1 MTHSTHSDTLLGQYI
16 QGKMQLSPA
25 TYPAKRRTLTNPATG
40 LPIGEVEF
48 AGDAELEAAVSSA
61 KQAFAAWSITPP
73 MKRARILYKFK
84 ELLEKNQNELAA
96 IVTREHGKVLDD
108 AKGSIG
114 RGIELVEF
122 MCGIPHLLKGDYS
135 ENVGPSIDCYTMR
148 QPLGICAGVSPFNF
162 PVMVP
167 LWMIIPAI
175 ACGNCFILKPSEQ
188 NPSAPLFLAKLLSE
202 AGLPDG
208 VLSVL
213 NGDKSIVDAL
223 IKHPA
228 ISAMTAVAST
238 PVAQYIYQ
246 QSILSGKRAHTFGG
260 AKNHGIVMPE
270 ADLEATA
277 DALAG
282 AAFGSAGERCMAI
295 SVAVVVGDKTAD
307 ALTAIIAEK
316 ARTLKIGA
324 GDKPNVEM
332 GPLISQAHLERV
344 KNYIDIGVKEGA
356 TLVVDGREQSF
367 PENPEGYFL
376 GASVFDHVTPLMKIY
391 QEEIFGPVLVIVR
404 VYDFEQALALINQNP
419 YGNGTTIFTQSGET
433 AHSFAQHVQVGM
445 VGINVPIPVPV
456 AFHPFGGWKQSVFGD
471 LNMHGEQSLQ
481 FYTKTKTVT
490 VRWPNTSHAVSG
502 FIMPHVK

>member
-1 MTHSTHSDTLLGQYI
+1 MPTILGQYI
-16 QGKMQLSPA
+16 QGKTQLSNSS
-25 TYPAKRRTLTNPATG
+25 AKRRTITNPATG
-40 LPIGEVEF
+40 EPIGEVEF
-48 AGDAELEAAVSSA
+48 AGEAELEAAVASA
-61 KQAFAAWSITPP
+61 KQAFTTWSTTPP
-73 MKRARILYKFK
+73 LKRARILAKFK
-84 ELLEKNQNELAA
+84 ELLEKNQDKLAA
-96 IVTREHGKVLDD
+96 LVTQEHGKTIED
-108 AKGSIG
+108 AKGSVG

-135 ENVGPSIDCYTMR
+135 ENVGPSIDCYTIR
-148 QPLGICAGVSPFNF
+148 QPIGLCAGVSPFNF

-188 NPSAPLFLAKLLSE
+188 DPSAPLFLAQLLTE

-213 NGDKSIVDAL
+213 NGDKQVVDAL

-228 ISAMTAVAST
+228 ISTMTAVAST

-246 QSILSGKRAHTFGG
+246 QSILAGKRAHTFGG
-260 AKNHGIVMPE
+260 AKNHGIVMPD
-270 ADLEATA
+270 ADLESTA
-277 DALAG
+277 EALAG

-295 SVAVVVGDKTAD
+295 SVAVVVGDDTAD
-307 ALTAIIAEK
+307 TLTPLIAEK
-316 ARTLKIGA
+316 ARNLKIGP
-324 GDKPNVEM
+324 GNQPGLDM
-332 GPLISQAHLERV
+332 GPLVSQTHLERV
-344 KNYIDIGVKEGA
+344 KHYIDIGVKEGA
-356 TLVVDGREQSF
+356 TLVVDGRERKF

-391 QEEIFGPVLVIVR
+391 QEEIFGPILVIVR
-404 VYDFEQALALINQNP
+404 VYDFEQALSLINQNP
-419 YGNGTTIFTQSGET
+419 FGNGTTIFTQNGET
-433 AHSFAQHVQVGM
+433 AHSFAQNVQVGM

-456 AFHPFGGWKQSVFGD
+456 AYHPFGGWKQSVFGD
-471 LNMHGEQSLQ
+471 LNMHGDQSVQ

-490 VRWPNTSHAVSG
+490 MRWPNTSHAVSG